1 MDIFEFSIQM
11 EHDAEELYRTLASK
25 TEQTGIKKIFTM
37 LADDEVKHAHAVE
50 VLQKK
55 MDTSAVK
62 GSMKEVQTIF
72 ASLKKESVDGILSK
86 DLLVELRRALEIEKK
101 GKEFYEEQFSKF
113 DTEAG
118 RKLFKSLSRQEEYHY
133 MTVNNLIELVEKPE
147 WWVENAEFTPK
158 GDDYY

>member
-25 TEQTGIKKIFTM
+25 TQQPGIKKIFTM
-37 LADDEVKHAHAVE
+37 LADDEVKHAKAVE

-55 MDTSAVK
+55 QDPSAEK
-62 GSMKEVQTIF
+62 GSMEEVQTIF
-72 ASLKKESVDGILSK
+72 ASIKNEVVDDILSK
-86 DLLVELRRALEIEKK
+86 DLLSELRRARDIEKK
-101 GKEFYEEQFSKF
+101 GKEFYQEQFSKL

-133 MTVNNLIELVEKPE
+133 MTVDNLIDLVERPQ
-147 WWVENAEFTPK
+147 WWVENAEFTPM

>member
-25 TEQTGIKKIFTM
+25 TQQPGIKRIFTM
-37 LADDEVKHAHAVE
+37 LADDEVKHAKAVE

-55 MDTSAVK
+55 QDPSAEK
-62 GSMKEVQTIF
+62 GSMEEVQTIF
-72 ASLKKESVDGILSK
+72 ASIKKEVVDDILSK
-86 DLLVELRRALEIEKK
+86 DLLSELRRARDIEKK
-101 GKEFYEEQFSKF
+101 GKEFYQEQFSKL

-133 MTVNNLIELVEKPE
+133 MTVDNLIDLVERPQ
-147 WWVENAEFTPK
+147 WWVENAEFTPM

>member
-25 TEQTGIKKIFTM
+25 TEQPGIKKIFTM
-37 LADDEVKHAHAVE
+37 LADDEVKHAKAVE

-55 MDTSAVK
+55 RDPSTEK
-62 GSMKEVQTIF
+62 GSMEEVQTIF
-72 ASLKKESVDGILSK
+72 ASMKNEVVDGILSK
-86 DLLVELRRALEIEKK
+86 DLLSELRRARDIEKK
-101 GKEFYEEQFSKF
+101 GKEFYQEQFSKL

-118 RKLFKSLSRQEEYHY
+118 RKLFKSLSRQEEYHF
-133 MTVNNLIELVEKPE
+133 MTVDNLIDMIERPQ
-147 WWVENAEFTPK
+147 WWVENAEFTPM